1 MKLFIDF
8 DNTIANSS
16 EVIVDMLNEH
26 FGKNENFEKLRKYD
40 FSDLFPECSY
50 WDIEKFFNSDEMFE
64 RLKIFPNMI
73 ETVDA
78 FKDFFD
84 EISIVTIGTKDNLE
98 NKKRFLKENNLELTF
113 YGIENNGRSDKSSVD
128 MHNGVFIDD
137 HIGCLHS
144 SNAKIKILMKN
155 VENGEWNKVEPN
167 DDIYVVNNWYEV
179 YSIFDFIKKNKELY
193 LSLIHISEPTRH

>member
-26 FGKNENFEKLRKYD
+26 FDKNETFEKLRKYD

-193 LSLIHISEPTRH
+193 LWEIL

>member
-64 RLKIFPNMI
+64 RLKIFPSMI

-193 LSLIHISEPTRH
+193 LWEIL

>member
-26 FGKNENFEKLRKYD
+26 FDKNENFEKLRKYD

-50 WDIEKFFNSDEMFE
+50 WDIEKVFNSDEMFE

-193 LSLIHISEPTRH
+193 LWEIL

>member
-26 FGKNENFEKLRKYD
+26 FDKNENFEKLRKYD

-128 MHNGVFIDD
+128 MHNSVFIDD

-193 LSLIHISEPTRH
+193 LWEIL

>member
-26 FGKNENFEKLRKYD
+26 FSKNENFEKLRKYD

-193 LSLIHISEPTRH
+193 LWEIL

>member
-26 FGKNENFEKLRKYD
+26 FDKNENFEKLRKYD

-155 VENGEWNKVEPN
+155 VENGEWNRVEPN

-193 LSLIHISEPTRH
+193 LWEIL

>member
-26 FGKNENFEKLRKYD
+26 FDKNENFEKLRKYD

-50 WDIEKFFNSDEMFE
+50 CDIEKFFNSDEMFE

-98 NKKRFLKENNLELTF
+98 NKKRFLKGNNLELTF

-193 LSLIHISEPTRH
+193 FWEIL

>member
-26 FGKNENFEKLRKYD
+26 FDKNENFEKLRKYD

-64 RLKIFPNMI
+64 RLKFFPNMI

-193 LSLIHISEPTRH
+193 LWEIL

>member
-26 FGKNENFEKLRKYD
+26 FDKNENFEKLRKYD

-84 EISIVTIGTKDNLE
+84 EISIVTIGTKHNLE

-193 LSLIHISEPTRH
+193 LWEIL

>member
-26 FGKNENFEKLRKYD
+26 FDKNENFEKLRKYD

-98 NKKRFLKENNLELTF
+98 NKKRFLKENNLELTL

-193 LSLIHISEPTRH
+193 LWEIL

>member
-128 MHNGVFIDD
+128 MNNGVFIDD

-193 LSLIHISEPTRH
+193 LWEIL

>member
-26 FGKNENFEKLRKYD
+26 FDKNENFEKLRKYD

-84 EISIVTIGTKDNLE
+84 EISIVTIGTKGNLD

-193 LSLIHISEPTRH
+193 LWEIL

>member
-26 FGKNENFEKLRKYD
+26 FDKNENFEKLRKYD

-50 WDIEKFFNSDEMFE
+50 WDIEKFFNSDDMFE

-193 LSLIHISEPTRH
+193 LWEIL

>member
-26 FGKNENFEKLRKYD
+26 FDKNENFEKLRKYD

-193 LSLIHISEPTRH
+193 LWKP

>member
-26 FGKNENFEKLRKYD
+26 FDKNENLEKLRKYD

-193 LSLIHISEPTRH
+193 LWEIL

>member
-26 FGKNENFEKLRKYD
+26 FDKNENFEKLRKYD

-144 SNAKIKILMKN
+144 SNAKIKILIKN

-193 LSLIHISEPTRH
+193 LWEIL

>member
-1 MKLFIDF
+1 VKLFIDF

-64 RLKIFPNMI
+64 KLKIFPNMI

-193 LSLIHISEPTRH
+193 LWEIL

>member
-26 FGKNENFEKLRKYD
+26 FDKNENFEKLRKYD

-179 YSIFDFIKKNKELY
+179 YSVFDFIKKNKELY
-193 LSLIHISEPTRH
+193 LWEIL

>member
-1 MKLFIDF
+1 VKLFIDF

-26 FGKNENFEKLRKYD
+26 FDKNENFEKLRKYD

-84 EISIVTIGTKDNLE
+84 EISIVTIGTKYNLE

-193 LSLIHISEPTRH
+193 LWEIL

>member
-26 FGKNENFEKLRKYD
+26 FDKNENFEKLRKYD

-167 DDIYVVNNWYEV
+167 DDIYVVSNWYEV
-179 YSIFDFIKKNKELY
+179 YSIFDFIKKNRELY
-193 LSLIHISEPTRH
+193 LWEIL

>member
-26 FGKNENFEKLRKYD
+26 FDKNENFEKLRKYD

-50 WDIEKFFNSDEMFE
+50 WDIEKFFNSDKMFE

-193 LSLIHISEPTRH
+193 LWEIL

>member
-26 FGKNENFEKLRKYD
+26 FDKNENFEKLRKYD

-73 ETVDA
+73 ETVNA

-193 LSLIHISEPTRH
+193 LWEIL

>member
-73 ETVDA
+73 ETVNA

-84 EISIVTIGTKDNLE
+84 EISIVTIGTKHNLE

-193 LSLIHISEPTRH
+193 LWEIL

>member
-26 FGKNENFEKLRKYD
+26 FDKNENFEKLRKYD

-64 RLKIFPNMI
+64 SLKIFPNMI

-98 NKKRFLKENNLELTF
+98 NKKKFLKENNLELTF

-193 LSLIHISEPTRH
+193 LWEIL

>member
-16 EVIVDMLNEH
+16 EVIVDMLNEY
-26 FGKNENFEKLRKYD
+26 FDKNENFEKLRKYD

-193 LSLIHISEPTRH
+193 LWEIL

>member
-26 FGKNENFEKLRKYD
+26 FDKNENFEKLRKYD

-179 YSIFDFIKKNKELY
+179 YSSFDFIKKNKELY
-193 LSLIHISEPTRH
+193 LWEIL

>member
-1 MKLFIDF
+1 VKLFIDF

-113 YGIENNGRSDKSSVD
+113 YEIENNGRSDKSSVD

-193 LSLIHISEPTRH
+193 LWEIL

>member
-1 MKLFIDF
+1 VKLFIDF

-26 FGKNENFEKLRKYD
+26 FDKNENFEKLRKYD

-128 MHNGVFIDD
+128 MHNSVFIDD

-193 LSLIHISEPTRH
+193 LWEIL

>member
-26 FGKNENFEKLRKYD
+26 FDKNEKFEKLRKYD

-73 ETVDA
+73 ETVDT

-193 LSLIHISEPTRH
+193 LWEIL

>member
-26 FGKNENFEKLRKYD
+26 FDKNENFEKLRKYD

-78 FKDFFD
+78 FRDFFD

-193 LSLIHISEPTRH
+193 LWEIL

>member
-16 EVIVDMLNEH
+16 EVIVGMLNEH
-26 FGKNENFEKLRKYD
+26 FSKNENFEKLRKYD

-50 WDIEKFFNSDEMFE
+50 WDIEKFFNSNEMFE
-64 RLKIFPNMI
+64 RLRIFPNMT

-84 EISIVTIGTKDNLE
+84 EISIVTIGTKHNLE
-98 NKKRFLKENNLELTF
+98 NKKRFLKENNLELAF
-113 YGIENNGRSDKSSVD
+113 YGIENDGRSDKSGVD

-193 LSLIHISEPTRH
+193 LWEIL

>member
-73 ETVDA
+73 ETVDT

-193 LSLIHISEPTRH
+193 LWEIL

>member
-26 FGKNENFEKLRKYD
+26 FDKNENFEKLRKYD

-84 EISIVTIGTKDNLE
+84 EISIVAIGTKYNLE

-193 LSLIHISEPTRH
+193 LWEIL

>member
-26 FGKNENFEKLRKYD
+26 FDKNENFEKLRKYD

-167 DDIYVVNNWYEV
+167 DDMYVVNNWYEV

-193 LSLIHISEPTRH
+193 LWEIL

>member
-1 MKLFIDF
+1 MRLFIDF

-26 FGKNENFEKLRKYD
+26 FDKNENFEKLRKYD

-193 LSLIHISEPTRH
+193 LWEIL

>member
-1 MKLFIDF
+1 VKLFIDF

-26 FGKNENFEKLRKYD
+26 FDKNENFEKLRKYD

-193 LSLIHISEPTRH
+193 LWEIL

>member
-26 FGKNENFEKLRKYD
+26 FDKNENFEKLRKYD

-128 MHNGVFIDD
+128 MHNGVFIDY

-193 LSLIHISEPTRH
+193 LWEIL

>member
-26 FGKNENFEKLRKYD
+26 FDKNENFEKLRKYD

-50 WDIEKFFNSDEMFE
+50 WEIEKFFNSDEMFE

-193 LSLIHISEPTRH
+193 LWEIL

>member
-16 EVIVDMLNEH
+16 EVIVDMLNER
-26 FGKNENFEKLRKYD
+26 FDKNENFEKLRKYD

-193 LSLIHISEPTRH
+193 LWEIL